1 MIFKIIGGKAVR
13 YDSAGGITKI
23 DDLSVDFSRADS
35 RGEYLSG

>member
-1 MIFKIIGGKAVR
+1 MIFKTINGKSVR
-13 YDSAGGITKI
+13 YDSADGITKI